1 MNAVLVGVLVM
12 LALSVA
18 RVNVV
23 LGLTVGAFAGGL
35 AAGLPVADIGTQTG
49 VLTHFQN
56 GLAGGAKIAL
66 SYAMLGAFAMA
77 ISHSGLPQQLA
88 HKLISRAEGE
98 TLPARLKWLLLGG
111 LLAMA
116 VMSQNLI
123 PIHIAFIPLLIPPLL
138 PVFDRLRIDRRL
150 LACVMTFGLV
160 TTYMFL
166 PYGFGQIFLNDIL
179 LSNIQS
185 AGMDVTGINVMA
197 AMAIPAAGMVFGLL
211 WAYWH
216 YRAPRDYT
224 APVATAFAAEA
235 EQTATGGVSTAS
247 RYRSMVAALAVLV
260 CFVVQLVYDGALLL
274 GAMLGFAVFVL
285 FGVVRRQDTDSVFT
299 AGIRMMAGIGF
310 IMIAAQGFAEVMKAT
325 GHIDILVRESM
336 AWFGGSKSLAA
347 LAMLAVGL
355 LVTMGIGSSFST
367 LPIVAAVYV
376 PLCAALGFSPLAT
389 VAIIGTAGAL
399 GDAGS
404 PASDST
410 LGPTAG
416 LNADNRHDHIRDS
429 VIPTFIHYNIPL
441 FVFGWLAAMVL

>member
-224 APVATAFAAEA
+224 APVAATAFAAEV
-235 EQTATGGVSTAS
+235 EQSATGGVSTAS

-274 GAMLGFAVFVL
+274 GGDVGFCRVCAVWRGAPSGYRQRVY
-285 FGVVRRQDTDSVFT
+285 RRHPHD
-299 AGIRMMAGIGF
+299 G
-310 IMIAAQGFAEVMKAT
+310 
-325 GHIDILVRESM
+325 GHRIYYDCRARLCRSDESHR
-336 AWFGGSKSLAA
+336 A
-347 LAMLAVGL
+347 
-355 LVTMGIGSSFST
+355 
-367 LPIVAAVYV
+367 Y
-376 PLCAALGFSPLAT
+376 
-389 VAIIGTAGAL
+389 
-399 GDAGS
+399 
-404 PASDST
+404 
-410 LGPTAG
+410 
-416 LNADNRHDHIRDS
+416 
-429 VIPTFIHYNIPL
+429 
-441 FVFGWLAAMVL
+441 